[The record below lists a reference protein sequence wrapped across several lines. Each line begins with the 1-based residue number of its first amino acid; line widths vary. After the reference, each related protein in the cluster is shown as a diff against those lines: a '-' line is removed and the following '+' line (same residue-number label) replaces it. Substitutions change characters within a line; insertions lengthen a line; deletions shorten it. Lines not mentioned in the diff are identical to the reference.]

1 MLYDGK
7 IWVATDSSHKPVFL
21 LPQMANRHGLIAGAT
36 GTGKTVTLKV
46 IAEGFSDMGVPVF
59 MGDIKGD
66 LSGMVIPGT
75 VSEKIGKRLMET
87 GVSAFRTET
96 YPTVFW
102 DVYGEQGH
110 PVRATISEMGPLL
123 LSRMLNL
130 NETQSGVLNILFRV
144 AADEGLPLYTVKD
157 LKAMLA

>member
-87 GVSAFRTET
+87 GVSAFRPET
-96 YPTVFW
+96 ARP
-102 DVYGEQGH
+102 YGRGRFH
-110 PVRATISEMGPLL
+110 PALGWSRRQRVRHWTPCDGANGTAAG
-123 LSRMLNL
+123 SR
-130 NETQSGVLNILFRV
+130 EDSGASAF
-144 AADEGLPLYTVKD
+144 P
-157 LKAMLA
+157 